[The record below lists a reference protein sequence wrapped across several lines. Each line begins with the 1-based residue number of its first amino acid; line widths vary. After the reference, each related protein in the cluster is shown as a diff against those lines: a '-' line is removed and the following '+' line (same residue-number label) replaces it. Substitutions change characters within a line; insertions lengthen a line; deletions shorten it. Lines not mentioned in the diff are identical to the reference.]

1 MKKRF
6 LVALIL
12 LLLLSTYN
20 LQNNFNISSKFLIKK
35 LFIEKN
41 NLVSKE
47 KIEKKLSFLFQ
58 TNLFLLRTDKIETA
72 LKEIDF
78 IESFKLKR
86 IYPDKIKIE
95 ILEKRPIAIIQ
106 NKNEKKYYTIKG
118 YVIDYVYLKE
128 FENLPIVFGNSEN
141 FTSFYKSLKKINFPI
156 ELIDKFYL
164 FESKRWDLI
173 TKKKQTIKLPIYNYL
188 ESLENFKNLED
199 KDNFKKYT
207 IFDYRI
213 KDQIILK

>member
-20 LQNNFNISSKFLIKK
+20 LQNNFSISSKFLIKK
-35 LFIEKN
+35 LYIEKN
-41 NLVSKE
+41 NLVSNE
-47 KIEKKLSFLFQ
+47 KIEKKLSFLFK
-58 TNLFLLRTDKIETA
+58 TNFFLLRTDKIETA
-72 LKEIDF
+72 LKEINF

-95 ILEKRPIAIIQ
+95 IFEKRPIAIIQ
-106 NKNEKKYYTIKG
+106 NKNEKKYYTKKG
-118 YVIDYVYLKE
+118 YVIEYVYLKE

-141 FTSFYKSLKKINFPI
+141 FDNFYKSLKKINFPI

-188 ESLENFKNLED
+188 ESLENFKNLKD
-199 KDNFKKYT
+199 RDNFKKYS